1 MKLLIV
7 DDHTLFREGLA
18 AIIRVEADIELM
30 GLAGSVQEALS
41 IARQTRPD
49 IILMDFNLPDGT
61 GADAARQ
68 ILKEY
73 PDCKIIFL
81 TISEDDD
88 SLFGAIRSG
97 AKGYLLKTVDPKKL
111 LASIRS
117 VYQGE
122 AVLSNHM
129 MARLMEEMTRNP
141 ASPALQ
147 DDRLKRLSQRE
158 LEVLTALA
166 TGASNQE
173 ISQRFYLSENT
184 VKHHIHSIYEKLE
197 LNNRNEAIRFAREHG
212 LDSGKGS

>member
-18 AIIRVEADIELM
+18 AIMRVEADIELI
-30 GLAGSVQEALS
+30 GLAGSVQEAAA
-41 IARQTRPD
+41 IAHQTRPD

-61 GADAARQ
+61 GVEATRQ
-68 ILKEY
+68 ILKEH

-81 TISEDDD
+81 TISEDDE

-111 LASIRS
+111 LESIRS

-129 MARLMEEMTRNP
+129 MARLMDEMARNQ
-141 ASPALQ
+141 ASPSLL
-147 DDRLKRLSQRE
+147 DDRLKKLSQRE
-158 LEVLTALA
+158 LEVLIMLA
-166 TGASNQE
+166 SGASNQE
-173 ISQRFYLSENT
+173 ISQRLYLSENT

-197 LNNRNEAIRFAREHG
+197 LNNRRDAIRFAREHG
-212 LDSGKGS
+212 LGPENS

>member
-18 AIIRVEADIELM
+18 AIIRVESDIELI
-30 GLAGSVQEALS
+30 GLAGSVQEASAL
-41 IARQTRPD
+41 ARQSSPD
-49 IILMDFNLPDGT
+49 IILMDFHLPDGT

-88 SLFGAIRSG
+88 SLFSAIRSG

-129 MARLMEEMTRNP
+129 MARLMEEMTR
-141 ASPALQ
+141 SPVSSAPQ
-147 DDRLKRLSQRE
+147 DSRLKKLSQRE
-158 LEVLTALA
+158 IEVLTMLA
-166 TGASNQE
+166 SGASNQE
-173 ISQRFYLSENT
+173 ISQRLYLSENT

-197 LNNRNEAIRFAREHG
+197 LNSRSEAVRFAREHG